1 MALFRRPSR
10 PIGDSSSVQIPRSE
24 HRLASADLTDGW
36 VAATRAGIVFR
47 LGDTVV
53 RRAWTDVDHASLDGE
68 SSVLTISWVTG
79 EVTALPLVPK
89 KRLAFPQ
96 VFRER
101 VQASI
106 VYTVPVRLPG
116 GGTARVALRRRAT
129 GELLSQVIG
138 DGRVDL
144 SDPVVARLVGAAEAE
159 IWRAAGVV
167 FEGW

>member
-1 MALFRRPSR
+1 MALFRRPSQ

-101 VQASI
+101 VQASVVHT
-106 VYTVPVRLPG
+106 VYVSLPG
-116 GGTARVALRRRAT
+116 GSGARVVLRRDSA

-138 DGRVDL
+138 DGRVSP

-159 IWRAAGVV
+159 VWRAAGVV
-167 FEGW
+167 SEGW

>member
-1 MALFRRPSR
+1 MALFRRPSQ

-24 HRLASADLTDGW
+24 RRLASADLTDGW
-36 VAATRAGIVFR
+36 VAATRAGIVYR
-47 LGDTVV
+47 RGDTVV
-53 RRAWTDVDHASLDGE
+53 RRAWTDVDHAALNGD
-68 SSVLTISWVTG
+68 SSVLRVTWITG
-79 EVTALPLVPK
+79 ETTALPLVPK

-96 VFRER
+96 VFREQ

-106 VYTVPVRLPG
+106 VHTVHVRLPG
-116 GGTARVALRRRAT
+116 AGAARVVLRRDAT

-159 IWRAAGVV
+159 LWSAAGVGSQ
-167 FEGW
+167 GW

>member
-1 MALFRRPSR
+1 
-10 PIGDSSSVQIPRSE
+10 
-24 HRLASADLTDGW
+24 
-36 VAATRAGIVFR
+36 
-47 LGDTVV
+47 VV

-159 IWRAAGVV
+159 LWSAAGVV
-167 FEGW
+167 AQGW